1 MEGNNFTGSVP
12 SSLFNRPGLTFTY
25 TTSSGL
31 SASVAAASA
40 NSSESTKTIGIII
53 GCVVAGLSLVA
64 MVIFVALFLLW
75 RKRKQERDYWRGGYD
90 PAMDSKAQTMA
101 YSLNEVKAATNNFKD
116 LLGEGSF
123 GPVYKGILS
132 DGREVAVKRC
142 RPRNRQGALEFFD
155 EVPVCN
161 AGFSFLLRP
170 EWMCVFNGL
179 CFQIQMLGA
188 GH

>member
-25 TTSSGL
+25 TTNAAL
-31 SASVAAASA
+31 AASVTAASA
-40 NSSESTKTIGIII
+40 NSSESTKTIGIVT

-64 MVIFVALFLLW
+64 MLIFIALFLLW
-75 RKRKQERDYWRGGYD
+75 RKRKQERDYWSRFD
-90 PAMDSKAQTMA
+90 PAMDAKVQTMA
-101 YSLNEVKAATNNFKD
+101 YSLNEVQEATNNFKD

-142 RPRNRQGALEFFD
+142 RPCNRQGALEFFD
-155 EVPVCN
+155 EVPICI
-161 AGFSFLLRP
+161 AEF
-170 EWMCVFNGL
+170 
-179 CFQIQMLGA
+179 
-188 GH
+188 